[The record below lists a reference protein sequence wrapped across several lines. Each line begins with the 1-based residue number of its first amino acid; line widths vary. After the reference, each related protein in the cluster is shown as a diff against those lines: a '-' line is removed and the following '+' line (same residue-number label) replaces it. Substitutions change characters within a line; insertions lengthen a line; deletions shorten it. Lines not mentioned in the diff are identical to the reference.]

1 MSSSMLSQ
9 VIRTRESFSTLLA
22 GKGLFTSMK
31 RTEVTLQVFL
41 ATESA
46 ATVLAHKCFRRV
58 INSSRLATSSINHDL
73 FIKRKVSRARLI
85 KMVVMMMMMMV
96 VGRYSWR
103 KKSMFQFDLFVEI
116 LVILN
121 VQIINGTLGHANR
134 GDWRRRRCWNGVC
147 SRDKVILDHDWSHDD
162 VLGLLMKRL
171 LRLVVINTGGRDGRH
186 RSWDHR
192 WLRLS
197 KDGWSLVVLN

>member
-103 KKSMFQFDLFVEI
+103 KKSMFQFDL
-116 LVILN
+116 
-121 VQIINGTLGHANR
+121 
-134 GDWRRRRCWNGVC
+134 
-147 SRDKVILDHDWSHDD
+147 
-162 VLGLLMKRL
+162 L
-171 LRLVVINTGGRDGRH
+171 LR
-186 RSWDHR
+186 SWSFSMCKSSME
-192 WLRLS
+192 RLAMRTEEIGEGEGVGMVFAAEIKS
-197 KDGWSLVVLN
+197 FWTMIGAMMMFWGC